1 MTAMEKDFK
10 KAIDEFNTGKY
21 TLVICKNEDIIKS
34 DLTGI
39 RPLMKIIDDK
49 KECKGYSAA
58 DKIVGRAA
66 AFLYTLLEVKNIYGE
81 VMSKGA
87 TDILKNAGI
96 NYIYKTLTDF
106 IENRQ
111 KNGICP
117 MDEAVKN
124 INDANEA
131 CEAIRKKMIFL
142 QNLNHK

>member
-1 MTAMEKDFK
+1 MENDFK
-10 KAIDEFNTGKY
+10 KAKEEFFKGKY
-21 TLVICKNEDIIKS
+21 TLVLCKNEDIIAS

-39 RPLMKIIDDK
+39 RPLIKLIDDK

-66 AFLYTLLEVKNIYGE
+66 AFLYTLLEIKNLYGE

-87 TDILKNAGI
+87 IEILKKVGI
-96 NYIYKTLTDF
+96 NYEYKTLTDF

-117 MDEAVKN
+117 MDDAVKN
-124 INDANEA
+124 INDAKQA
-131 CEAIRKKMIFL
+131 CEAIRNKIKLL
-142 QNLNHK
+142 QQKNN

>member
-1 MTAMEKDFK
+1 MESDFK
-10 KAIDEFNTGKY
+10 KAKEEFFKGKY
-21 TLVICKNEDIIKS
+21 TLVLCKNEDIITS

-39 RPLMKIIDDK
+39 RPLIKLIDDK

-66 AFLYTLLEVKNIYGE
+66 AFLYTLLEIKNLYGE

-87 TDILKNAGI
+87 IEILKKVGI
-96 NYIYKTLTDF
+96 NYEYKTLTDF

-117 MDEAVKN
+117 MDDAVKN
-124 INDANEA
+124 INDAKQA
-131 CEAIRKKMIFL
+131 CEAIRNKIKLL
-142 QNLNHK
+142 QRKNN

>member
-1 MTAMEKDFK
+1 MESDFK
-10 KAIDEFNTGKY
+10 KAKEEFFKGKY
-21 TLVICKNEDIIKS
+21 TLVLCKNEDIIAS

-39 RPLMKIIDDK
+39 RPLIKLIDDK

-66 AFLYTLLEVKNIYGE
+66 AFLYTLLEIKNLYGE

-87 TDILKNAGI
+87 IEILKKVGI
-96 NYIYKTLTDF
+96 NYEYKTLTGY

-117 MDEAVKN
+117 MDDAVKN
-124 INDANEA
+124 ITDAKQA
-131 CEAIRKKMIFL
+131 CEAIRNKIKLL
-142 QNLNHK
+142 QQKNN

>member
-1 MTAMEKDFK
+1 MEIDFQ
-10 KAIDEFNTGKY
+10 KAKEEYSTGKY
-21 TLVICKNEDIIKS
+21 TLVLCKNEDIITS

-39 RPLMKIIDDK
+39 RPLLKLFDEK

-58 DKIVGRAA
+58 DKIIGRAA
-66 AFLYTLLEVKNIYGE
+66 AFLYTLLEVKNLYGE

-87 TDILKNAGI
+87 IEILKKAGI
-96 NYIYKTLTDF
+96 NFEYKTLTDF

-124 INDANEA
+124 INDAKEA
-131 CEAIRKKMIFL
+131 CEAIRNKIKFL
-142 QNLNHK
+142 QQQIHK